1 MEDVWEEENVWE
13 EDVWEE
19 DVSEMGRRRRRAG
32 GVKTR
37 RRRGTCEEERSGKG
51 LSDFPKILLSTSDFK
66 RIKNPDFKKINYCFI
81 MFTFPQKNS
90 VHHNYLRERQKKPT
104 LNTFVQDNLSNR
116 ILH

>member
-66 RIKNPDFKKINYCFI
+66 RINHFGG
-81 MFTFPQKNS
+81 
-90 VHHNYLRERQKKPT
+90 VRAWVLLHHARHRT
-104 LNTFVQDNLSNR
+104 IHFVAGNL
-116 ILH
+116 